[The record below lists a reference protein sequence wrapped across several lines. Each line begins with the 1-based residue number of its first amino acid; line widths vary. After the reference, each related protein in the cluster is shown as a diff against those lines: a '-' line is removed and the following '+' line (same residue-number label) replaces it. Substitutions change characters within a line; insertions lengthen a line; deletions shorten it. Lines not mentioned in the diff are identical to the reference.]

1 MCFIASATNNSLH
14 LLKRN
19 NRITLPTFSC
29 PMLFLL
35 AFERSYFTPVLY
47 WFIIFSTAVSM
58 HLINKI
64 SSEHLSTVIPEVS
77 GEKSV

>member
-19 NRITLPTFSC
+19 RITLHTFSC

-47 WFIIFSTAVSM
+47 WFIIFSTAVAM

-64 SSEHLSTVIPEVS
+64 SSDHLSTVIPEVS
-77 GEKSV
+77 EEKSV